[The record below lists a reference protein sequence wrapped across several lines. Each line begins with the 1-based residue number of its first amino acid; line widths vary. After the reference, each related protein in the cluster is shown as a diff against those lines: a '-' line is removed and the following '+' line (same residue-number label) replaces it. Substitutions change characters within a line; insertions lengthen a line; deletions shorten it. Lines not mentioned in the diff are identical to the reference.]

1 MQVDDQLEIAIKEFT
16 KDKEAIKKLTKINYL

>member
-1 MQVDDQLEIAIKEFT
+1 MRVDDQLEIVIKEFT